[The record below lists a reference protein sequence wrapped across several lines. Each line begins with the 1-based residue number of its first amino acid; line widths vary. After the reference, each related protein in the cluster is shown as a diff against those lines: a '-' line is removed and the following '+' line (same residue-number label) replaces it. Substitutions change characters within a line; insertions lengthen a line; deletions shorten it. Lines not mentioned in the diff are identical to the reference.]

1 MRRTVLILL
10 AAGAAFAQPPVDNV
24 LVKMVPP
31 GTTSLVGAHMNRI
44 EATEFYRKLV
54 EQQKLPSVDQFAL
67 ETGFDP
73 RRDVREVLYAS
84 SLLGSVML
92 ARGTFTI
99 RHIPQSA
106 KVVRH
111 GEYNVQTFGDHGFCI
126 LDRTLAAAGDLK
138 MVEAALD
145 EWKSGRHNTARPLL
159 AQAGGIDRASQFWGV
174 STGFAGFLADHMPRS
189 SSGIDFSRIFN
200 GLSDTWFDAAFT
212 TGFKGQIHG
221 MSNTDQDAI
230 NLRDAAKGLI
240 GFGRLSVP
248 ENQPEMLKLWDGI
261 TVEQEGR
268 TIWIKANIPQ
278 TMIDGLVRLM
288 QSANRVGRGR

>member
-1 MRRTVLILL
+1 MRRLILILL
-10 AAGAAFAQPPVDNV
+10 AASTAFAQPIVDNV

-31 GTTSLVGAHMNRI
+31 GTTSLVGSHMDRL
-44 EATEFYRKLV
+44 EATDFYRKLV
-54 EQQKLPSVDQFAL
+54 DQQKLPSVDQFAL

-84 SLLGSVML
+84 SVLGSVML
-92 ARGTFTI
+92 ARGTFNL
-99 RHIPQSA
+99 RHTPQSA
-106 KVVRH
+106 KLVRH
-111 GEYNVQTFGDHGFCI
+111 GEYSVQTFGDHGYCI
-126 LDRTLAAAGDLK
+126 LDRTLAVAGDLK

-145 EWKSGRHNTARPLL
+145 EWKAGKHRTAQPLL
-159 AQAGGIDRASQFWGV
+159 SRAGGIDRESQFWGV

-221 MSNTDQDAI
+221 VANTDQDAS

-248 ENQPEMLKLWDGI
+248 ENRPEMLKLWDGI
-261 TVEQEGR
+261 TVEQQGR
-268 TIWIKANIPQ
+268 TISIKADIPQ
-278 TMIDGLVRLM
+278 AMIDDLVRLM
-288 QSANRVGRGR
+288 QSAGRVGRGR